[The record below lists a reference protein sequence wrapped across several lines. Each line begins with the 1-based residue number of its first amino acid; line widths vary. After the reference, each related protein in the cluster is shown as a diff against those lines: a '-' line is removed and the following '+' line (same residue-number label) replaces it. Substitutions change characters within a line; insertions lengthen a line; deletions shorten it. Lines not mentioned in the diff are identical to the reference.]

1 MRKPVLHCTFMVSAV
16 FSRSE
21 VSASLHAIIDTAR
34 ENDCDLIVMGSH
46 GHGGFKHLMLGSE
59 TTRVLSHTKIPV
71 LVYR

>member
-1 MRKPVLHCTFMVSAV
+1 MPCGTVVVVDDHPY
-16 FSRSE
+16 
-21 VSASLHAIIDTAR
+21 HAIIDTAR

-46 GHGGFKHLMLGSE
+46 GHGGIKRLMLGSE